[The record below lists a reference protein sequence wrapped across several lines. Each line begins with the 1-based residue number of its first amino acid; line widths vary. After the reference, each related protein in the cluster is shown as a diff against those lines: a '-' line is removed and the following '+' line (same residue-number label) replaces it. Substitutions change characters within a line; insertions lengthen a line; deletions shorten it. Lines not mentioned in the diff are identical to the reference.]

1 MASSV
6 SGSSGQSSTLSTNSS
21 QVAGYGS
28 VTITTGYYGGLT
40 STARVTINGTNYD
53 QAGPTS
59 MAQGET
65 FNWSYTVGFT
75 HDINGYR
82 GDIGV
87 SVAFYVAGASFHD
100 GSAGAAT
107 QGAINHDRKP
117 AATTSVAA
125 AVQADKSIIV
135 TWAGGASPGGSPALS
150 STYTITYSKDG
161 GAFTGST
168 TATAL
173 TKTFTGLVRGA
184 NYVFQVAASNGSND
198 GSGTSA
204 NSASVFLASGGKISN
219 GTAYAPSLTAKVSN
233 GTAYVNLITAKGSN
247 GTSYINLL

>member
-1 MASSV
+1 MASTV

-21 QVAGYGS
+21 VVTGYGS
-28 VTITTGYYGGLT
+28 VTITNGYYGGLT

-53 QAGPTS
+53 QAGPTA

-65 FNWSYTVGFT
+65 FGWSYPVTFT

-117 AATTSVAA
+117 AATTGVSA
-125 AVQADKSIIV
+125 AVQADKSIVV
-135 TWAGGASPGGSPALS
+135 TWGGGASPGGSPALS

-173 TKTFTGLVRGA
+173 TKTFASLVRGA
-184 NYVFQVAASNGSND
+184 NYIFRVSASNGSND
-198 GSGTSA
+198 GSGAADDST
-204 NSASVFLASGGKISN
+204 SVFLSSGGKAYNGATYVPSVTAKVYN
-219 GTAYAPSLTAKVSN
+219 GTAWVNVVTAKVYN
-233 GTAYVNLITAKGSN
+233 GTAWVNLV
-247 GTSYINLL
+247 